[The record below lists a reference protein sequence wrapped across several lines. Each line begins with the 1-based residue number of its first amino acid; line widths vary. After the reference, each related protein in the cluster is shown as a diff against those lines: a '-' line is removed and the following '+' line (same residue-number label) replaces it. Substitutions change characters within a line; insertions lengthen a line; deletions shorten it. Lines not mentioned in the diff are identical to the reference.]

1 MIITKDLKSVPD
13 YTTSSCLPTGKY
25 KCYEVSNPRDIQL
38 QADRVTDICTNVKI
52 ITTEGYVIRI
62 NNHLCNKPWRPL
74 IKFLSL
80 NEQNQMLTVPV
91 IVSKNIKLKAFEP
104 LCHISFVPITFA
116 LGSIKGKLYIYYS
129 SFFPFF
135 FISKTFYSVFFFQS
149 KTSSIFQKMKNILPI
164 MMMVI
169 MMKNDKYL
177 LVKQSE
183 K

>member
-74 IKFLSL
+74 IKFLSI

-116 LGSIKGKLYIYYS
+116 LGSIKGKLYIYYGS
-129 SFFPFF
+129 
-135 FISKTFYSVFFFQS
+135 FYSVFFISNRF
-149 KTSSIFQKMKNILPI
+149 
-164 MMMVI
+164 
-169 MMKNDKYL
+169 L
-177 LVKQSE
+177 LFFFSRRRALFFRR
-183 K
+183 

>member
-1 MIITKDLKSVPD
+1 MIITKDLKSVPH

-74 IKFLSL
+74 IKFLSI

-116 LGSIKGKLYIYYS
+116 LGSIKGKLYIYYGS
-129 SFFPFF
+129 
-135 FISKTFYSVFFFQS
+135 FYSVFFLFFFQS

-164 MMMVI
+164 MMMVT

>member
-129 SFFPFF
+129 SFYSVF
-135 FISKTFYSVFFFQS
+135 FISNRFFLFFFQS